1 MLWKEVGINSNY
13 IIKTFSMLNVTI
25 IVTTK
30 KLCIQHTYKELRRES
45 KYFTT
50 HTQTHTH
57 TQLTKIKTV
66 MEKNEE

>member
-13 IIKTFSMLNVTI
+13 IIKTFSMLNVTL

-45 KYFTT
+45 NISP
-50 HTQTHTH
+50 HTHTH
-57 TQLTKIKTV
+57 THTI
-66 MEKNEE
+66 N